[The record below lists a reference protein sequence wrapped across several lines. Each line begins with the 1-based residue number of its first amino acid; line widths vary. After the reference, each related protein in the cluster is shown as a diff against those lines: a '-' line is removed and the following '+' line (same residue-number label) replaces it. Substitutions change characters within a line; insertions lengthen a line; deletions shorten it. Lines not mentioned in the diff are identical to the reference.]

1 MKKTILLPALL
12 VVLSGCHGTGP
23 VPEGVRYVSRAEWG
37 AAAPLRPMQTHRI
50 DRITIHHTGSP
61 QARGRTIEDK
71 LRGLQR
77 FSQAEAALEGGRR
90 RAAWADI
97 PYHLY
102 VGTDGSV
109 GEGREIRFTGESNTP
124 YDPTGHLLVVVEG
137 NFENEPLTEAQRRT
151 LDRLIPGAGAALPRP
166 RQPHRRAQGLRGD
179 ALPGEGALRGP
190 APPPLARRFRPL
202 MPECPSPTSRL

>member
-1 MKKTILLPALL
+1 MNKTILLPALL
-12 VVLSGCHGTGP
+12 VVLSGCHRAGP

-37 AAAPLRPMQTHRI
+37 AAAPLRPMQMHRI

-61 QARGRTIEDK
+61 QAPGRTIEDK

-77 FSQAEAALEGGRR
+77 FSQAGAALEDGRR
-90 RAAWADI
+90 RAASADI

-109 GEGREIRFTGESNTP
+109 GEGREIRFAGESNTP
-124 YDPTGHLLVVVEG
+124 YDPAGHLLVVVEG

-151 LDRLIPGAGAALPRP
+151 LDRMIPA
-166 RQPHRRAQGLRGD
+166 
-179 ALPGEGALRGP
+179 
-190 APPPLARRFRPL
+190 LARRYHVPADRIAGHKDYAETL
-202 MPECPSPTSRL
+202 CPGKALYTDLPRLRSLAASVR